1 LSKQRTQ
8 DEDLLFSQSE
18 LAELDAELAPQAEE
32 PAASLPAAI
41 SSEPQSFDDLVDTAF
56 NDEETAE
63 KQPALMDDPE
73 LGAAFDGFVE
83 AEPANTDEIMA
94 VMAEQAPISSV
105 AAPQLSGRP
114 SRINAS
120 KAAAT

>member
-1 LSKQRTQ
+1 MSKQRTQ

-56 NDEETAE
+56 NDEETA
-63 KQPALMDDPE
+63 
-73 LGAAFDGFVE
+73 
-83 AEPANTDEIMA
+83 
-94 VMAEQAPISSV
+94 
-105 AAPQLSGRP
+105 
-114 SRINAS
+114 
-120 KAAAT
+120 